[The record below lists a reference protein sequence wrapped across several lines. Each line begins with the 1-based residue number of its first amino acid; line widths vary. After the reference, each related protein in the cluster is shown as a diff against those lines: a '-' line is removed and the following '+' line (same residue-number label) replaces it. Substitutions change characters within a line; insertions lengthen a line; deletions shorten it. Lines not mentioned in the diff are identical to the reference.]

1 MTLDIIISLLCEVI
15 SASENDLSGR
25 TLLTPE
31 YDIEPIDIAKLM
43 IEIEKRFEVTIH
55 DEDVHTFQT
64 VNDVVKYVDALIAI
78 AE

>member
-1 MTLDIIISLLCEVI
+1 MTLDIIISLLCEII
-15 SASENDLSGR
+15 SVSEYDLSEQ
-25 TLLTPE
+25 TPLTSE

-55 DEDVHTFQT
+55 DEDVHTLHT
-64 VNDVVKYVDALIAI
+64 VNDVVQYVDALV

>member
-1 MTLDIIISLLCEVI
+1 MTLNIIISLLSEVI
-15 SASENDLSGR
+15 SVSEDDLSGR
-25 TLLTPE
+25 TPLTPE

-64 VNDVVKYVDALIAI
+64 VNDVAEYVDALM